1 MATVAS
7 YRRCALDPGNNQTGQ
22 VLRRAQTKFVAEGR
36 FELVV
41 LLASFGEVA
50 RAQMGLDQNGA
61 CGLAQ
66 SFLEYNAQ
74 DQVNGL
80 RVEASLAQSG
90 RGVLEGV
97 QT

>member
-7 YRRCALDPGNNQTGQ
+7 YRCCALDPGNNQTGH
-22 VLRRAQTKFVAEGR
+22 RRAQTKFVAEGR

-61 CGLAQ
+61 CGLTQ
-66 SFLEYNAQ
+66 WFLEYNAH

-80 RVEASLAQSG
+80 RIEASLAQSG